1 MQYRIVTKSSINLNR
16 IDGKLLIFSDVRFF
30 CTMLKI
36 LYFDI
41 LVIIHFITSLD
52 NDL

>member
-16 IDGKLLIFSDVRFF
+16 IDGKLLIFQMFGFF
-30 CTMLKI
+30 TMLKI